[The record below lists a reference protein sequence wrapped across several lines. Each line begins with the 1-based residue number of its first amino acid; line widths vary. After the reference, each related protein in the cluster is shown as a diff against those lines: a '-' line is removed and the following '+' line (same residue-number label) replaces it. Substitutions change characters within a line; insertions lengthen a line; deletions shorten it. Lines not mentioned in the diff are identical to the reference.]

1 MDNRVKY
8 NHDSSIL
15 VIHLLGKTLFG
26 TKLFTFHPFPH
37 LSHLLDW
44 KTVICKWGEL
54 SSSTLFWRACWPV
67 TPRTTALGI
76 KCHHPITELDSPIPV
91 HFSSLIPRMSMF
103 TLAISCLTTCNLPWF
118 TDLTFQVPMQY
129 CSLQHRTLLLSPVT
143 STAGYC
149 FCFGPSLHSFWSY
162 FSTDLQ

>member
-1 MDNRVKY
+1 MDNRVKF

-26 TKLFTFHPFPH
+26 TKLFTFHPFRH

-54 SSSTLFWRACWPV
+54 SSCTLFWRACWPV
-67 TPRTTALGI
+67 TPWTTALGI

-91 HFSSLIPRMSMF
+91 HFSSLIPRTSTF
-103 TLAISCLTTCNLPWF
+103 TLVWPLPICLDSWSWHSRFLGNIALYSIGPCF
-118 TDLTFQVPMQY
+118 YHQSHQY
-129 CSLQHRTLLLSPVT
+129 HIII
-143 STAGYC
+143 
-149 FCFGPSLHSFWSY
+149 F
-162 FSTDLQ
+162 